1 MAGIVWRG
9 RETHNHQQGPVRWKQ
24 HPVDCSLFVL
34 VGRLWLR
41 DYPLPT
47 LGELMRAYLL
57 KQRFGPYPADR
68 PDEARLA
75 PRQVV
80 QTTLAGFAEMDRLL
94 DRAEQLISHQRP
106 RYAPQS
112 MLTSPNG
119 PVS

>member
-1 MAGIVWRG
+1 MKGITFVMAGIVWRG

-57 KQRFGPYPADR
+57 KQRFAPHPADSR
-68 PDEARLA
+68 TRHGW
-75 PRQVV
+75 RQ
-80 QTTLAGFAEMDRLL
+80 GE
-94 DRAEQLISHQRP
+94 SCRP
-106 RYAPQS
+106 RSQVLPRWTAFW
-112 MLTSPNG
+112 TG
-119 PVS
+119 PSS